1 MDKRDVN
8 GPIDGL
14 VTMRGHMAVFL
25 ADLGG
30 NGNSRAMVDDREG

>member
-1 MDKRDVN
+1 
-8 GPIDGL
+8 
-14 VTMRGHMAVFL
+14 MRGHMAVFL